1 MKKKIETFISE
12 NVFETFESFISKL
25 RNYLNE
31 NFNYEIKIIGV
42 YNPHKSDTESYVR
55 CIDLYVP
62 NETKVYNFTVISAQK
77 QNENEPRNT
86 KN

>member
-1 MKKKIETFISE
+1 MKKKIETFILE
-12 NVFETFESFISKL
+12 NAFEPFESFINKL

-31 NFNYEIKIIGV
+31 NFNYEIKIIGL
-42 YNPHKSDTESYVR
+42 YNPHRSNTDSYVR

-77 QNENEPRNT
+77 
-86 KN
+86 